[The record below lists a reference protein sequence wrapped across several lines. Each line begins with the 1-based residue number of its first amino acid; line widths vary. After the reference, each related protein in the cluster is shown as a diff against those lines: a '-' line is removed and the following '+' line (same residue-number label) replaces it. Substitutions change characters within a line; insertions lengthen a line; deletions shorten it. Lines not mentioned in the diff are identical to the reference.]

1 MNILKKC
8 NLCPRNCLVN
18 RYQEKGYCKQSN
30 KIRISKA
37 TLTYFEEPCISGKSG
52 SGTVFFTGCNMN
64 CKFCQNYEISQL
76 GKGIE
81 ITIEE
86 LSDGLLEK
94 A

>member
-37 TLTYFEEPCISGKSG
+37 TLTYFEEQCISNKKAVLTFYRELLTGACRHYVCFSKSLQPSKG
-52 SGTVFFTGCNMN
+52 
-64 CKFCQNYEISQL
+64 QNSFRQ
-76 GKGIE
+76 KN
-81 ITIEE
+81 
-86 LSDGLLEK
+86 K
-94 A
+94 

>member
-37 TLTYFEEPCISGKSG
+37 ALTYFEEPCISNRK
-52 SGTVFFTGCNMN
+52 GT
-64 CKFCQNYEISQL
+64 E
-76 GKGIE
+76 
-81 ITIEE
+81 TIY
-86 LSDGLLEK
+86 
-94 A
+94 